1 MAKKTQADNVVS
13 LESVTEGGSYLVDLA
28 TGAIERVEFMQENKV
43 SVQALVDAKNAATVG
58 ATEQE

>member
-13 LESVTEGGSYLVDLA
+13 LASVTEGGSYVVDPA
-28 TGAIERVEFMQENKV
+28 TGAVERVEFMQENKV
-43 SVQALVDAKNAATVG
+43 SVQALVDAKNAATAG

>member
-13 LESVTEGGSYLVDLA
+13 LESVTEGGSYLVDPT
-28 TGAIERVEFMQENKV
+28 TGAVERIEFMQENKV
-43 SVQALVDAKNAATVG
+43 SVQALVDAKNAAAAG